1 MKERIKQ
8 VRDTSFKRFEYV
20 LLTVCLCVLAIRAM
34 YVESPHGGL
43 MDPKQIL
50 TNEALSLILSSTL
63 ILTTA
68 AWFFV
73 AFCRR
78 KVSYRFSG
86 IEIGAGLFLAAGL
99 VGVFVA
105 SNKRAAI
112 TDMLT
117 ILAPMLTAILLIQIL
132 RSSPRIIL
140 VLLVAFA
147 LAATA
152 TYQCT
157 DQFFSSNEDMIA
169 DYKQNPQK
177 HLDVIGAEQGSF
189 EQMLY
194 EHRLYGKDIRGF
206 LTTSNSTGSF
216 LLLSAFAAIGLF
228 VDAFRN
234 RRDKSSHAAVVCLG
248 LAAALACA
256 GLILCRSKG
265 ALAAGA
271 VCGVMF
277 VTALTL
283 GRHLHRRRRL
293 LLVLIIVAVATATFV
308 VIGYGTSHGT
318 LPGGASMLVRWQ
330 YWDGAAR
337 MYADKPLT
345 GVGGGNFANYYPHYK
360 IPAAP
365 ETVADP
371 HNFILSL
378 LSQYGPLGAIGFVA
392 GFVIILLRVA
402 FRRPAEDP
410 SPPKIEGA
418 SPNTRPL
425 ITVLF
430 ISVILLILRPVFV
443 TGELGDRPD
452 VRIYVYGILF
462 VAPATVFAAWYSIL
476 WASPGKITPPA
487 IIQAVLRCT
496 IAAAVFFFL
505 ACMVVFWPSAVGIHG
520 TLIACLAAYVMWAE
534 QKYRARTAL
543 KPGWA
548 TQIGLFCGI
557 VAVAIHNLIDFAIFE
572 PAVAG
577 LFWTMTACL
586 FAVNSQRTGAGRVQF
601 APPKIARLA
610 VLTTTAVL
618 IFALLHWA
626 LIPPVRSGRNI
637 QRALND
643 PYCRIELFDAAA
655 KADPLSPRPL
665 SLSAKACLQQYARGD
680 TGDKTLLQIGADQQ
694 RSAIQRNKAG
704 YKNYRKLAEVYEL
717 QAETAASQS
726 NRLEDLQQAFDALTE
741 AARRYPGSD
750 RIHLKLARLAELL
763 NRDDEAIAHYKTV
776 VQIEDAYRDQFKIMY
791 PDRELFSR
799 LGEKNYQLAKKRL
812 AELKY

>member
-8 VRDTSFKRFEYV
+8 VRDASFKRFEYV
-20 LLTVCLCVLAIRAM
+20 LLTVCLCVLAVRAM
-34 YVESPHGGL
+34 YVESPHAGL

-63 ILTTA
+63 ILTAA
-68 AWFFV
+68 AWFLV

-86 IEIGAGLFLAAGL
+86 IEIAAGLFLAAGL
-99 VGVFVA
+99 IGVFVA
-105 SNKRAAI
+105 SNKRAAV

-117 ILAPMLTAILLIQIL
+117 ILAPMLTAVLLIQIL
-132 RSSPRIIL
+132 SSSSRIIL
-140 VLLVAFA
+140 VLLIAFA

-157 DQFFSSNEDMIA
+157 DQFFTSNEDMIA
-169 DYKQNPQK
+169 DYETNPQK
-177 HLDVIGAEQGSF
+177 HLDVIGAEEGSF
-189 EQMLY
+189 QQMLY

-248 LAAALACA
+248 VAAAVACA

-277 VTALTL
+277 VAALTL
-283 GRHLHRRRRL
+283 GRYLHRRRRL
-293 LLVLIIVAVATATFV
+293 LLVLIIVAVAIGTFV
-308 VIGYGTSHGT
+308 VIGYGTSRGT

-330 YWDGAAR
+330 YWDGAAK

-365 ETVADP
+365 ETVTDP
-371 HNFILSL
+371 HNFVLSL

-392 GFVIILLRVA
+392 GFVIILCRVA
-402 FRRPAEDP
+402 FSTPYKDPPEQKTGSNPPNPRPW
-410 SPPKIEGA
+410 GA
-418 SPNTRPL
+418 
-425 ITVLF
+425 LF
-430 ISVILLILRPVFV
+430 GIGLTLLVVRPVLLASD
-443 TGELGDRPD
+443 LGNRPD
-452 VRIYVYGILF
+452 VMIYVIIILYIVPLAVF
-462 VAPATVFAAWYSIL
+462 TVAFWLL
-476 WASPGKITPPA
+476 WASQSELVQPGK
-487 IIQAVLRCT
+487 
-496 IAAAVFFFL
+496 
-505 ACMVVFWPSAVGIHG
+505 
-520 TLIACLAAYVMWAE
+520 
-534 QKYRARTAL
+534 
-543 KPGWA
+543 A
-548 TQIGLFCGI
+548 TQIALFCGI
-557 VAVAIHNLIDFAIFE
+557 TAVAIHNLIDFAIFE
-572 PAVAG
+572 PAVAT

-586 FAVNSQRTGAGRVQF
+586 FAVNSQRTNAGRVQF
-601 APPKIARLA
+601 ALPKIARLA
-610 VLTTTAVL
+610 ILTTTGAL
-618 IFALLHWA
+618 TFALLHWA

-643 PYCRIELFDAAA
+643 VFSRIELFDAAA
-655 KADPLSPRPL
+655 IADPLSPRPL
-665 SLSAKACLQQYARGD
+665 SLSANACLQQYTEGITR
-680 TGDKTLLQIGADQQ
+680 DKTLLQIGADRR

-704 YKNYRKLAEVYEL
+704 YKNYRKLAEIYEL
-717 QAETAASQS
+717 QAATAASQS
-726 NRLEDLQQAFDALTE
+726 DRLEDLQRAFDALTE
-741 AARRYPGSD
+741 AVERYPGSD

-763 NRDDEAIAHYKTV
+763 DRDDAATTHYKTV
-776 VQIEDAYRDQFKIMY
+776 VQIEDSYRDQFRVMY
-791 PDRELFSR
+791 PGRKLFSR
-799 LGEKNYQLAKKRL
+799 LGEKNYQFARQRL
-812 AELKY
+812 AELE